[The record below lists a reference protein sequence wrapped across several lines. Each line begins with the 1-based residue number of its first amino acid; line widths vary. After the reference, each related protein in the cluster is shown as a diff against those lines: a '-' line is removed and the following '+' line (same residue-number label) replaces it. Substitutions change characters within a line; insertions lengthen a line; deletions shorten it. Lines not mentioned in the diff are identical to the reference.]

1 MTALNPGSKPRPY
14 QKHGLTALH
23 NALRSVSDR
32 EGWLESLGEVGEA
45 LKAWKADLVADL
57 GGAEAV
63 STQERAIIELAVK
76 TYLML
81 ESVDRFLLS
90 QPSLVNKSRRQ
101 LFPAVLQRQQLAD
114 ALARYMTAL
123 VLKRRVK
130 QGPDLKT
137 YLAERYRKDGSEER
151 EGHGSP

>member
-1 MTALNPGSKPRPY
+1 MTSPNTGHKPRPY
-14 QKHGLTALH
+14 QRHGLTALQ
-23 NALRSVSDR
+23 NALRTVSDR

-63 STQERAIIELAVK
+63 STQEPALVELAAK

-81 ESVDRFLLS
+81 V
-90 QPSLVNKSRRQ
+90 PV
-101 LFPAVLQRQQLAD
+101 VLQRQQLAD
-114 ALARYMTAL
+114 ALARYMTTL
-123 VLKRRVK
+123 GLKRRVK

-137 YLAERYRKDGSEER
+137 YLAKRYRTDGSEEGA
-151 EGHGSP
+151 GHGSP